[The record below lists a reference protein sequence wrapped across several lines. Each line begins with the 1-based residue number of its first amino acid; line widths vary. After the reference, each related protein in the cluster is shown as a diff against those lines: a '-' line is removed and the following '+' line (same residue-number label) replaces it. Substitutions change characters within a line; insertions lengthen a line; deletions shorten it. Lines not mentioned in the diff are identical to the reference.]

1 MTDETYS
8 YYVRASTET
17 QEESHQYDDLE
28 EWFDENADIEISEA
42 VEFVDLD
49 ESGSKRN
56 RDDFLDLLETVKSG
70 DVDHVVVWE
79 ISRIGRRGSILQE
92 FFDACEDNGITVH
105 ITDGK
110 VERIKPDGTNRFVAD
125 IVGMVYT
132 EERRQLIR
140 RTRSGLRRAEK
151 EGKWLGQV
159 PTGFVRENG
168 YLKPN
173 LSPDYEEGETGY
185 LDIADAIESIEN
197 GESYRSAAE
206 RVPNCTRQTLMNI
219 HKDEERR
226 KWYLEEEAEDER
238 VDEALDEISR

>member
-1 MTDETYS
+1 
-8 YYVRASTET
+8 
-17 QEESHQYDDLE
+17 
-28 EWFDENADIEISEA
+28 
-42 VEFVDLD
+42 
-49 ESGSKRN
+49 
-56 RDDFLDLLETVKSG
+56 
-70 DVDHVVVWE
+70 
-79 ISRIGRRGSILQE
+79 
-92 FFDACEDNGITVH
+92 
-105 ITDGK
+105 
-110 VERIKPDGTNRFVAD
+110 
-125 IVGMVYT
+125 MVYT

-185 LDIADAIESIEN
+185 LDIADAIEAIEN